1 MKNIKASYLQEHF
14 KQLKITIMKKI
25 FTVLFSVGFFATSFA
40 QTGHRDNNN
49 RNDQHVTAKS
59 NDDYKKFDNHRDD
72 IYNFSAKER
81 DREIAKIN
89 NDFNFKIKS
98 IKGNHRLKRSQKKMW
113 IQKIQSEKAQ
123 QIQAVNNRF
132 NSKYNAAFND
142 HVKQY
147 DKHRH

>member
-1 MKNIKASYLQEHF
+1 
-14 KQLKITIMKKI
+14 MKKI
-25 FTVLFSVGFFATSFA
+25 FTLLFSVGAFATSFA
-40 QTGHRDNNN
+40 QTGHQSNNK
-49 RNDQHVTAKS
+49 RNDQHVTTKS
-59 NDDYKKFDNHRDD
+59 NADYKKFDDHRDN
-72 IYNFSAKER
+72 IYSFSAKER
-81 DREIAKIN
+81 DMQIAKIN

-98 IKGNHRLKRSQKKMW
+98 IKGNHRIKRSQKKMW

-123 QIQAVNNRF
+123 QIQAANAKY

>member
-98 IKGNHRLKRSQKKMW
+98 IKGNYRLKRSQKKMW

-123 QIQAVNNRF
+123 QIQAVNAKF
-132 NSKYNAAFND
+132 NSKYNAAFNE

-147 DKHRH
+147 DKHTD

>member
-1 MKNIKASYLQEHF
+1 MIFIAFLQ
-14 KQLKITIMKKI
+14 KKEI
-25 FTVLFSVGFFATSFA
+25 GRS
-40 QTGHRDNNN
+40 Q
-49 RNDQHVTAKS
+49 KS
-59 NDDYKKFDNHRDD
+59 
-72 IYNFSAKER
+72 
-81 DREIAKIN
+81 N

-98 IKGNHRLKRSQKKMW
+98 IKGNHRQKRSQKKMW

-123 QIQAVNNRF
+123 QIQAVNNKF

>member
-1 MKNIKASYLQEHF
+1 
-14 KQLKITIMKKI
+14 MKKI
-25 FTVLFSVGFFATSFA
+25 FTLLFSVGAFATSFA
-40 QTGHRDNNN
+40 QTGHRDNSN
-49 RNDQHVTAKS
+49 RNDQYVTTKS

-72 IYNFSAKER
+72 IYSFSAKER

-89 NDFNFKIKS
+89 NDFNFKMKS
-98 IKGNHRLKRSQKKMW
+98 IKDNYRLKRSQQKMW

-123 QIQAVNNRF
+123 QIRAVNAKF

-147 DKHRH
+147 DTHRH